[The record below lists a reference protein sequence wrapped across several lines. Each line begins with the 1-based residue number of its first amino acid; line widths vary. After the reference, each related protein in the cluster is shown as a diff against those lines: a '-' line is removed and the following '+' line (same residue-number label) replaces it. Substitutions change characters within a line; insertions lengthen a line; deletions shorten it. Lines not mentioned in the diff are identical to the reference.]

1 MVSFGILSLFLFIG
15 FFLRNKIKFLKKL
28 YLPASVVAGL
38 IGFLFL
44 LINEKLNFLLPIEVT
59 NSWRTL
65 PGILINVVFAA
76 LFLGNKLPSIK
87 EIWNSCSK
95 QLAYGQI
102 VAWGQ
107 YAVGC
112 ILVLLILKPFF
123 SIPDVF
129 AGIMPV
135 GFEGGHGT
143 AAGMAPVFNELG
155 FSELKDLT
163 LTTATFGLVIA
174 IILGMILVNWAIKRN
189 YVAIQ
194 QNNEKEKINYE
205 KTKSYSNDVIGSLTI
220 QIGFIG
226 IAILIGYLLKT
237 LLLQLAIIFPNQI
250 KTILDSFPIFPLC
263 MLGGAIL
270 QNIAEKFNFSK
281 LICKTQVLNIQNI
294 SLDYLIIAAISTI
307 SIDIVIL
314 NWKSVL
320 FLIFGGVLWN
330 LFCVI
335 FLAKLIFKDAWFER
349 AIAELGQSMGV
360 TATGLLLLR
369 TVDPNSKTAA
379 TSAFASKQLLHEPFM
394 GGGLWTGLAI
404 PMLVIF
410 GAWHVFA
417 ISLIA
422 ILIWSIFLFIT
433 KNQ

>member
-15 FFLRNKIKFLKKL
+15 FFLRNKIKFFKKL

-38 IGFLFL
+38 VGFLFL
-44 LINEKLNFLLPIEVT
+44 LINEKLNFLLPIEIT

-174 IILGMILVNWAIKRN
+174 IILGMTLVNWAIKRN

>member
-15 FFLRNKIKFLKKL
+15 FFLRNKIKIFKKL

-44 LINEKLNFLLPIEVT
+44 LINEKLNFLLPIEIT
-59 NSWRTL
+59 NSWRML

-174 IILGMILVNWAIKRN
+174 IILGMTLVNWAIKRN

-194 QNNEKEKINYE
+194 HNNEKEKINYE

-250 KTILDSFPIFPLC
+250 KTIFDSFPIFPLC

>member
-15 FFLRNKIKFLKKL
+15 FFLRNKIKFFKKL

-38 IGFLFL
+38 VGFLFL
-44 LINEKLNFLLPIEVT
+44 LINEKLNFLLPIEIT

-174 IILGMILVNWAIKRN
+174 IILGMTLVNWAIKRN

-250 KTILDSFPIFPLC
+250 KTIFDSFPIFPLC